1 MTNVLVFDDTYDIKL
16 ALRTILEEM
25 GHDVYELSD
34 GVEVL
39 LSLQS
44 NAPDMILLDVAMPI
58 KDGFQTLSGL
68 SSDDRY
74 SQIPVIM
81 VASKGRIH
89 DLERALALQAR
100 DYINKPWADGEVE
113 LRTGWILEA
122 ATFRK
127 AS

>member
-1 MTNVLVFDDTYDIKL
+1 MTNVVVFDDTYDIKL
-16 ALRTILEEM
+16 ALRTILEEI

-44 NAPDMILLDVAMPI
+44 NTPDMILLDVAMPI
-58 KDGFQTLSGL
+58 KDGFQTLSEL

-81 VASKGRIH
+81 VTAEGRIH
-89 DLERALALQAR
+89 DLERARALQAR
-100 DYINKPWADGEVE
+100 DYISKPWADGEVE

-122 ATFRK
+122 ATLRK